1 MKNSIYNSLIPITSS
16 TSVLYNAYS
25 DTFLAISTE
34 ASKLLCNPASIKF
47 QWKTLYKE
55 LIKHEF
61 YVPDKLD
68 EFERLKLQA
77 YRMITREN
85 SFFLIVNPTLD
96 CNLQCWYCYEN
107 HLRGSVMQEN
117 VQQRIKLFIEQ
128 TINSGIKSFTLGFFG
143 GEPLMKYKSIV
154 RPLIEYAK
162 EICEKR
168 RLLFNTTFT
177 SNGTLLTPY
186 IVQEITSL
194 SPTSFQITL
203 DGDEEGHNKVRF
215 FHNQKGTYSVIMQN
229 IKLLLAKQCHVTLRI
244 NYTTKNIRSIYV
256 VAEELKKLQAKYIPF
271 LSVDFHRVWQ
281 DKTGTTILP
290 EVKELTQILNEN
302 KIQATYNNLN
312 EIKNPCYGDQKNTA
326 VINYNG
332 DVFKCTAKDFTT
344 ENREGYLDKQG
355 KIIWEKSQE
364 HRLNSK
370 LTNKLCRTCNIAPL
384 CGSGCT
390 RYILDR
396 EAEGKTEYCV
406 LDFDEK
412 QKLEIVINQI
422 ERIIQKH
429 EISLLSTI

>member
-1 MKNSIYNSLIPITSS
+1 MKNSIYNSLIPITPN

-25 DTFLAISTE
+25 DTFLAISTKT
-34 ASKLLCNPASIKF
+34 SKLLCNPISIKS

-55 LIKHEF
+55 LVKYEF

-68 EFERLKLQA
+68 EFERLRLQA
-77 YRMITREN
+77 YRMITCEN

-96 CNLQCWYCYEN
+96 CNLRCWYCYEN
-107 HLRGSVMQEN
+107 HLRGSVMQES
-117 VQQRIKLFIEQ
+117 VKQRIRLFIEK
-128 TINSGIKSFTLGFFG
+128 IVNSGINSFTLGFFG

-154 RPLIEYAK
+154 YPLIVYSK
-162 EICEKR
+162 EICEKQ
-168 RLLFNTTFT
+168 RLSFNTTFT

-186 IVQEITSL
+186 IVQKLTKL

-203 DGDEEGHNKVRF
+203 DGDEENHNKVRF
-215 FHNQKGTYSVIMQN
+215 FHNRKGTYNLIIHN
-229 IKLLLAKQCHVTLRI
+229 IKLLLAKQCHVILRI
-244 NYTTKNIRSIYV
+244 NYTAENIKSIYAV
-256 VAEELKKLQAKYIPF
+256 VEDLKKLQAEYIPF

-281 DKTGTTILP
+281 DKNGTTILP
-290 EVKELTQILNEN
+290 EVKELAQILYEN
-302 KIQATYNNLN
+302 KIQATYDNLN

-344 ENREGYLDKQG
+344 ENREGYLDEQG
-355 KIIWEKSQE
+355 NIVWEKSQE

-406 LDFDEK
+406 LDYDEK
-412 QKLEIVINQI
+412 QKQEIIINRI
-422 ERIIQKH
+422 EKIIQKH
-429 EISLLSTI
+429 EVSLLSTI